1 MPKKP
6 ITREALLESFSTL
19 AEKFNQ
25 SLVNAQELEQRFD
38 ASRTRLL
45 QSIFSRLNR
54 TYAIP
59 METDGLR
66 NSCRK

>member
-1 MPKKP
+1 MTEAKKTP
-6 ITREALLESFSTL
+6 QKWHIKMSITGPSKS
-19 AEKFNQ
+19 
-25 SLVNAQELEQRFD
+25 
-38 ASRTRLL
+38 
-45 QSIFSRLNR
+45 NR

>member
-1 MPKKP
+1 MGLFSSIDNYLFGGPGEVGGLLGTP
-6 ITREALLESFSTL
+6 IGKACDYVEENPGKAL
-19 AEKFNQ
+19 
-25 SLVNAQELEQRFD
+25 
-38 ASRTRLL
+38 
-45 QSIFSRLNR
+45 R

>member
-1 MPKKP
+1 MPGLSIKERKLDSV
-6 ITREALLESFSTL
+6 INRKSDVIVA
-19 AEKFNQ
+19 KFI
-25 SLVNAQELEQRFD
+25 D
-38 ASRTRLL
+38 
-45 QSIFSRLNR
+45 IFSDEILKNLLLDR